1 MENGQLKLID
11 VIEEMCLSRLGSTK
25 RATTDTEKD
34 VCFQPM
40 RLARDIMNT
49 DVKTLTLDHTVKQC
63 LQFMEGRRVRHV
75 PIVDLPYEGEKKP
88 HFIGVVSQRDM
99 LRLNAPDA
107 DTHASKRRAKKTD
120 KQKIDRRAL
129 RQLLVQ
135 IVARKPKSVSLQTPV
150 QDVITVMISNHID
163 MVPVLDN
170 DDLVG
175 IITTTDLMK
184 LFSRLDK
191 VIHRLFPKF
200 KKGSPPVDTA
210 SVSSAKT
217 RILFSWVFRAV
228 QEIMTE
234 QVICLEPQ
242 DNLAR
247 AIEVMQTEKVRHV
260 PIIDE
265 QGKFVGLVSDRD
277 ILRNL
282 PYAGKRAPS
291 PPKIFREHLFAT
303 ESWTKSLLLPLESV
317 MAQKVLHI
325 SPKCSVCKA
334 ADTLYR
340 EKISCLPVVDKREKL
355 RGIVSVTDLM
365 RTLLWAYEPAEKAGL
380 IQSESSL
387 CELSG

>member
-11 VIEEMCLSRLGSTK
+11 VIEKMCLSQLGSAK
-25 RATTDTEKD
+25 RATTGTEKD

-49 DVKTLTLDHTVKQC
+49 DVKTLTLDHTVNQC

-75 PIVDLPYEGEKKP
+75 PIVDFPDEGEKKP
-88 HFIGVVSQRDM
+88 YFIGIVSQRDM

-107 DTHASKRRAKKTD
+107 KKTG

-150 QDVITVMISNHID
+150 QDTITVMISNHID
-163 MVPVLDN
+163 MVPVLD
-170 DDLVG
+170 DADLVG

-184 LFSRLDK
+184 LFFRLDK
-191 VIHRLFPKF
+191 VIHRVYPEL
-200 KKGSPPVDTA
+200 KKGALPADMVSE
-210 SVSSAKT
+210 SSAKAK
-217 RILFSWVFRAV
+217 ILFSWVFRGV

-247 AIEVMQTEKVRHV
+247 AMEVMQTEEIRHI
-260 PIIDE
+260 PIMDE
-265 QGKFVGLVSDRD
+265 QEKFVGLVSDRD

-282 PYAGKRAPS
+282 PYSGRRPLLM
-291 PPKIFREHLFAT
+291 PKSFREHLFA
-303 ESWTKSLLLPLESV
+303 SDPWTTNFLMPLEKV
-317 MAQKVLHI
+317 MARKVLHI
-325 SPKCSVCKA
+325 LPGCSVCEA
-334 ADTLYR
+334 ADMLYTK
-340 EKISCLPVVDKREKL
+340 KISCLPVVDEQEKL
-355 RGIVSVTDLM
+355 RGIVTVTDLM
-365 RTLLWAYEPAEKAGL
+365 RALLAAYEPAEKADL
-380 IQSESSL
+380 ITSQSSI
-387 CELSG
+387 C